1 MFALT
6 VNVIRVVLV
15 APYLSVAV
23 RVTVVDPAVVGV
35 PEIVHVAALYVRP
48 AGNAEVVMV
57 SES

>member
-6 VNVIRVVLV
+6 VKVIRVVLV

-35 PEIVHVAALYVRP
+35 PDIVHVAVL
-48 AGNAEVVMV
+48 
-57 SES
+57 